1 MKMEKGPFYRSF
13 EIEVRS
19 IDEKKRSVDLSFSSE
34 IPALPRPWSEIPEI
48 LLHGEDNVDLSYL
61 KTTGSVLLNHQPSG
75 PGQPVVIVGKPTN
88 VRLENRRGVAT
99 VVFDTDEESDKT
111 FKKVIS
117 GSLRGVSVGAQIVR
131 MVEVKAGDTL
141 EGFAGPAYLA
151 TKWRPVEI
159 SLSPIPIDYSVGVNR
174 SLSDMKTITDT
185 EDKTMTKEEVQAIIN
200 ESIGKLNI
208 PKAEDIVTAVR
219 AMLTEDAKPKMKID
233 TAVFVDLLGR
243 AGAVSM
249 ELKAKVADMAVDGKT
264 EIEILR
270 AITEATSPPPDTTDK
285 GDIGDGLKKKQ
296 TQRAT
301 ITTFKGVEDKD
312 FFASLSSP
320 GISLS

>member
-1 MKMEKGPFYRSF
+1 MEKDLFYRSF
-13 EIEVRS
+13 EIDQRQIDVENRTIELSISSENPVTRFFGNEIILHSEDS
-19 IDEKKRSVDLSFSSE
+19 IDFSGFNSALYNHNPEKIIGRFINPRVEKKR
-34 IPALPRPWSEIPEI
+34 A
-48 LLHGEDNVDLSYL
+48 Y
-61 KTTGSVLLNHQPSG
+61 
-75 PGQPVVIVGKPTN
+75 
-88 VRLENRRGVAT
+88 AT
-99 VVFDTDEESDKT
+99 LVFDNDELGET
-111 FKKVIS
+111 AMQKVIS
-117 GSLRGVSVGAQIVR
+117 GSLKGASIGYSVKEFRELQPGEKWRGFEGPTFISTKTKIHEASLTPIAADSTVGIGR
-131 MVEVKAGDTL
+131 RTL
-141 EGFAGPAYLA
+141 EGINII
-151 TKWRPVEI
+151 K
-159 SLSPIPIDYSVGVNR
+159 S
-174 SLSDMKTITDT
+174 KT

-208 PKAEDIVTAVR
+208 PKAEDIATAVR

-249 ELKAKVADMAVDGKT
+249 ELKAKVADMAGDGNT